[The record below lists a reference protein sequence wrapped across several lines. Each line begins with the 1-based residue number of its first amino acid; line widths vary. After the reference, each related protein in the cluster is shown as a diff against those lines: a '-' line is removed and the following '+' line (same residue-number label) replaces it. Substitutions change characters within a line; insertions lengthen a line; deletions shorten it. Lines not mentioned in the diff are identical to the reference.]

1 MTTQRVFAVHG
12 NLREGA
18 PILAGATQTRR
29 LGVSMSALESL
40 ADWKDLDAPSM
51 ARRLM
56 GMTAEARTELR
67 EKYAGSMQGKEGLFA
82 AAQL

>member
-1 MTTQRVFAVHG
+1 
-12 NLREGA
+12 
-18 PILAGATQTRR
+18 
-29 LGVSMSALESL
+29 MSALESL

-67 EKYAGSMQGKEGLFA
+67 EKYAGSMQGKEGLVA